1 MSDRETDPFALSDAR
16 EREVDRLEE
25 RSHELEGEVKR
36 TREEWERKRAD
47 DSVPGAPPRDEPEQ
61 EAEPESPAP
70 QAPPP
75 SAGPGDAQTPP
86 EGAAGWPADAIDGD
100 DG

>member
-1 MSDRETDPFALSDAR
+1 MSDRERDPFVLSDAR
-16 EREVDRLEE
+16 DREADRLEE
-25 RSHELEGEVKR
+25 RSRELEGDVKR

-47 DSVPGAPPRDEPEQ
+47 DAVPGAPPPDEPDEDGQ
-61 EAEPESPAP
+61 PQSPAP

-86 EGAAGWPADAIDGD
+86 EGATGWPADAIDD
-100 DG
+100 DGD